1 MNNRNNIINKIKH
14 TILIVDDELINQE
27 ILKEILG
34 DSYDTLIAG
43 DGEEALEV
51 VRSALKPISLILLD
65 LNMPRMGGLEFIR
78 AIKQEEKFRRIPII
92 VSTGEKES
100 ELSSLEL
107 GAVDFITKP
116 YDMPEIILARVAR
129 SIELSEDRIII
140 QASERDELTGVYNK
154 HIFVEYVQKVDR
166 YRLGTEYDMV
176 VLNIDKF
183 HLFNELYGRDEGDRV
198 LSALAEILMD
208 ISRRN
213 DGIVGRLQS
222 DYFALYITRQPDYN
236 AVVQLIRQRMEQNY
250 NVSSLSLRVG
260 IYQVTAEESDPVDIR
275 IDRATRMCD
284 DIRGSNQ
291 NSFLI
296 FDLERQ
302 KNVLFKERLIR
313 DARRAVRERQFEVYY
328 QPKINI
334 RGERFQLSSA
344 EALIRWNHPDFG
356 FISPGVFI
364 PIFEENGTIRILDRF
379 VWEEAARQI
388 RVWKD
393 RYNRSIPVSVNVSR
407 IDMFDSRIVDVL
419 RDIVRENGISPGEM
433 YLEITESAYN
443 NETDQILEIINQL
456 KDSGFTIEIDDFG
469 SGYSSLNTLASF
481 SFDVL
486 KLDMQ
491 FIREMHKN
499 EKARKMIDIVAEIAG
514 VLKVTLVAEG
524 VETKEQCDALK
535 QTGYDVV
542 QGYYFSK
549 PLCVRDFDAFIE
561 KGEF

>member
-236 AVVQLIRQRMEQNY
+236 AVVQLIRQRMEQKY

-419 RDIVRENGISPGEM
+419 RDIVRENGIAPGEM

>member
-208 ISRRN
+208 FSRRN

-236 AVVQLIRQRMEQNY
+236 AIVQLIRQQMEQKY

-260 IYQVTAEESDPVDIR
+260 IYQVTAEESEPVDIR

>member
-208 ISRRN
+208 FSRRN

-236 AVVQLIRQRMEQNY
+236 AIVQLIRQQMEQKY

>member
-236 AVVQLIRQRMEQNY
+236 AIVQLIRQQMEQKY

-328 QPKINI
+328 QPTINI

-388 RVWKD
+388 RAWKD

-419 RDIVRENGISPGEM
+419 RDIVRENGIAPGEM

>member
-419 RDIVRENGISPGEM
+419 RDIVRENGIAPGEM

>member
-92 VSTGEKES
+92 VSTGEKEN

-236 AVVQLIRQRMEQNY
+236 AVVQLIRQRMEQKY

-388 RVWKD
+388 RAWKD

-419 RDIVRENGISPGEM
+419 RDIVRENGIAPGEM

>member
-236 AVVQLIRQRMEQNY
+236 AVVQLIRQRMEQKY

-313 DARRAVRERQFEVYY
+313 DAKRAVRERQFEVYY

>member
-1 MNNRNNIINKIKH
+1 
-14 TILIVDDELINQE
+14 
-27 ILKEILG
+27 
-34 DSYDTLIAG
+34 
-43 DGEEALEV
+43 
-51 VRSALKPISLILLD
+51 
-65 LNMPRMGGLEFIR
+65 
-78 AIKQEEKFRRIPII
+78 
-92 VSTGEKES
+92 
-100 ELSSLEL
+100 
-107 GAVDFITKP
+107 
-116 YDMPEIILARVAR
+116 MPEIILARVAR

-236 AVVQLIRQRMEQNY
+236 AVVQLIRQRMEQKY

-419 RDIVRENGISPGEM
+419 RDIVRENGIAPGEM

>member
-92 VSTGEKES
+92 VSTGEKEN

-236 AVVQLIRQRMEQNY
+236 AVVQLIRQRMEQKY

-419 RDIVRENGISPGEM
+419 RDIVRENGIAPGEM

-535 QTGYDVV
+535 QMGYDVV

>member
-208 ISRRN
+208 FSRRN

-236 AVVQLIRQRMEQNY
+236 AIVQLIRQQMEQKY

-356 FISPGVFI
+356 FISPGVFV

>member
-236 AVVQLIRQRMEQNY
+236 AVVQLIRQRMEQKY

-388 RVWKD
+388 RAWKD

-419 RDIVRENGISPGEM
+419 RDIVRENGIAPGEM

>member
-236 AVVQLIRQRMEQNY
+236 AVVQLIRQRMEQKY

-419 RDIVRENGISPGEM
+419 RDIVRENGIAPGEM

-486 KLDMQ
+486 KLDIQ